1 MPPKSA
7 VTAPPFAVAC
17 LGLGRPVNFT
27 TSLVG
32 MGAID
37 LTNTRGLVTN
47 AGGKVTPDF

>member
-7 VTAPPFAVAC
+7 VTASPFAVAC
-17 LGLGRPVNFT
+17 LGSFA

-37 LTNTRGLVTN
+37 LAKTEILVTN

>member
-17 LGLGRPVNFT
+17 LGQPVNFA

-37 LTNTRGLVTN
+37 LAKTEGLVTN
-47 AGGKVTPDF
+47 AGGEVTPDF